1 MPFPYSPDKYQDQL
15 SEKENRLQALLADWD
30 TPALELF
37 ESSPSYYRMR
47 AEFRF
52 WHEGDKSYF
61 AMFNPCD
68 PKKPLEVKDFPVGSR
83 LINELMTKVRD
94 AVHEDPELRFKLF
107 QVEFLTTK
115 SGDALITLIYHRQL
129 GEEWEVRGR
138 HWQKV
143 WGFPVIGRAR
153 KLRLVLE
160 RDYVT
165 ETLNISGKEYH
176 FKQYENGF
184 TQPNAG
190 VCEQMVSWAV
200 DNTANSQHGD
210 LMEMYCGNGNFS
222 IPMAGN
228 FKQALGTE
236 ISRTSVKS
244 AQENINLNN
253 RTNLKIAR
261 MASEDL
267 SKSWVHNETNRKFEE
282 FGIDDYEF
290 DTVLVDPPRAGLDED
305 TVELTKR
312 FRRIVYISCNPE
324 SMVENIEALKNDYK
338 ITAFALFDQFPYT
351 HHMEAGV
358 ILERND

>member
-1 MPFPYSPDKYQDQL
+1 MHSRDIEYIHVSAARYASTLFKMVQKKEPHLLIDKCILGAIVEARSCERFAKLIPHLDDELAKFYFSLLKSENRHYQDFLKLASQYTDAPIDYRSNEFL
-15 SEKENRLQALLADWD
+15 LAEKELI
-30 TPALELF
+30 
-37 ESSPSYYRMR
+37 
-47 AEFRF
+47 
-52 WHEGDKSYF
+52 EG
-61 AMFNPCD
+61 P
-68 PKKPLEVKDFPVGSR
+68 
-83 LINELMTKVRD
+83 
-94 AVHEDPELRFKLF
+94 
-107 QVEFLTTK
+107 
-115 SGDALITLIYHRQL
+115 DALITLIYHRQL